1 MFIHF
6 GIKYPAKYL
15 EINKCLLKKKT
26 PQIIILF
33 KDVAI
38 ISFISNSLY
47 FNHQKVFTAID
58 LVLKAIVL
66 KLLA

>member
-26 PQIIILF
+26 PQIILF